1 MAVDVLAAQAALAG
15 RRGDAMTTLFDKA
28 LGLADGV
35 PDASARVRWLR
46 LQSFCNYSDMHD
58 TLIGDC
64 DALTGL
70 LRAGVDPNPSSGIP
84 DESMVEKMKV
94 YLGTIRDGTPP
105 PFVATGDVLDE
116 LPEGQQMRQRV
127 INGEYR
133 RDLVSVALWLKQM
146 TVLKLRAGD
155 DDPRAEELALA
166 YLRVAEKADLAI
178 VFDARLLVS
187 QAACRLGDL
196 KTARDAMSG
205 LEHID
210 LAFDPEFERRK
221 EEWLQV
227 LDGAPPRSRHHP
239 YLLIRSLADGWPSLR
254 ASDRERRQVVE
265 GLSEAMPIVAQVM
278 LCELAQ
284 EYRETGDWTGLVECY
299 ELLARSAARM
309 PREALAA
316 ELRRIASDLRR
327 A

>member
-1 MAVDVLAAQAALAG
+1 MTVDVVAAQAALAG

-28 LGLADGV
+28 LGLADGI

-46 LQSFCNYSDMHD
+46 LESSCNYSDLHD
-58 TLIGDC
+58 TLVGDC

-70 LRAGVDPNPSSGIP
+70 LRAGVTPHPTSGIP
-84 DESMVEKMKV
+84 DESMVEQMKV
-94 YLGTIRDGTPP
+94 YLGTIRDDTPP
-105 PFVATGDVLDE
+105 PFVATGDVLDQ
-116 LPEGQQMRQRV
+116 LPEGPQMRQRV

-166 YLRVAEKADLAI
+166 YLRVAEKLDLAT

-187 QAACRLGDL
+187 QAAYRLGDL
-196 KTARDAMSG
+196 ETARDAMGG
-205 LEHID
+205 LEHIE
-210 LAFDPEFERRK
+210 LAFDPEFEKRK
-221 EEWLQV
+221 QDWLQV
-227 LDGAPPRSRHHP
+227 LNGSPPPSRNP

-265 GLSEAMPIVAQVM
+265 GMAETMPIVAQVV

-284 EYRETGDWTGLVECY
+284 TYRETGDWTGLAECY